1 MDKPHSPAADA
12 VTARP
17 RFPKPPAETLIAR
30 ALRLRCP
37 RCGQGKLFSGWFTMP
52 ERCSACNLKFE
63 RDPGYF
69 LGSAYINYGV
79 TSVILL
85 IAYPILH
92 YGFELTNQQLAPWL
106 AGLCVAFP
114 LWAFR
119 YARALWLALDCHFDA
134 SVYEE

>member
-1 MDKPHSPAADA
+1 MDTPHTPADDA
-12 VTARP
+12 FTTGP
-17 RFPKPPAETLIAR
+17 RFPKPPVEMLIGR

-52 ERCSACNLKFE
+52 ERCNGCNFKFE

-69 LGSAYINYGV
+69 LGSTYINYGV
-79 TSVILL
+79 TAVILL
-85 IAYPILH
+85 VAYPILH
-92 YGFELTNQQLAPWL
+92 YGFGLTNQQLAPWL
-106 AGLCVAFP
+106 AGLCVVFP

-119 YARALWLALDCHFDA
+119 YARALWLALDCQFDA